1 MKKAKW
7 LCCIIVAVALFF
19 NGCACIP
26 GVSSNEGFNLKD
38 FDLSSITG
46 KLKKEMSEEE
56 LNSSLNKIEIAAL
69 SAALSADV
77 GLTNDSKILYV
88 NDIDADGTQ
97 ELFYGDGVSQLVF
110 DTTTKDAQ
118 IVAGVTY
125 NEFFVDKDG
134 ALYLT
139 FYVAGAS
146 GTDYARTYNKWTGS
160 EYVAVYKEE
169 YSADTNA
176 TSYFSA
182 ESGAQISKEEIDA
195 IELTEYNG
203 RAQKFTS
210 LTLNKNYKDQITQ
223 KLNEHLA
230 NQYTEP
236 STATADI
243 DDDGQDEVVF
253 VVSNFLTSWV
263 DDFANNTQ
271 NLDLLYGEQNYNF
284 NNKRT
289 VFIVIDEQ
297 ESELKVSAY
306 ATLNEFSGD
315 AANISLNEFSLSF
328 GGRELFIPSKIENI
342 GELSSKEKSS
352 LFSVL
357 KDHYRAKG
365 YSDMFFKIAD
375 VADTDGEELLCI
387 CKKDEVW
394 QMLLI
399 TFNSDSPHCF
409 DTKVLTNNALYLV
422 DYMGKTSF
430 LSYKQAIS
438 PSQGALGNAYAYSY
452 SINRYDSNNNNQT
465 LSQNSIGYTNAQKD
479 ATAISTFFSS
489 FNTCLQ
495 KNAVVIFDAY
505 QLFGHQWMVDSDID
519 YGDQP
524 NQIMIPGYGYIEEN
538 KSYKIGFVSVEPQ
551 SWLNVRQGTGTQYE
565 LIAINPL
572 DKLSFVRPA
581 AGAPVTIL
589 EEIQTGDVENPIWLK
604 IRISYGDYIMTGYV
618 SKNYI
623 TVIR

>member
-7 LCCIIVAVALFF
+7 LCSILVAVALFF

-26 GVSSNEGFNLKD
+26 GVSNAEGFNLKD
-38 FDLSSITG
+38 FNLSSITG
-46 KLKKEMSEEE
+46 MLKKEMSEEE
-56 LNSSLNKIEIAAL
+56 LNASLNKIEIAAL

-77 GLTNDSKILYV
+77 GLTNDSKILFV
-88 NDIDADGTQ
+88 NDVDDDGTQ
-97 ELFYGDGVSQLVF
+97 ELLYGDGVCQLVF
-110 DTTTKDAQ
+110 DTTTKNAQ
-118 IVAGVTY
+118 AVSGVAY
-125 NEFFVDKDG
+125 EEFFVDKDS

-139 FYVAGAS
+139 FYAAGAPS
-146 GTDYARTYNKWTGS
+146 TDYARIYNKWNGS

-169 YSADTNA
+169 YSADTNT
-176 TSYFSA
+176 TSYSSA

-210 LTLNKNYKDQITQ
+210 LTFNKNYKDQIAQ
-223 KLNEHLA
+223 KLNEYLA
-230 NQYTEP
+230 EQYTQH

-243 DDDGQDEVVF
+243 DDDGQDEIVF
-253 VVSNFLTSWV
+253 VVENFLTSWV
-263 DDFANNTQ
+263 DDFTNNNQ
-271 NLDLLYGEQNYNF
+271 NLDLLFGEQNYNF

-289 VFIVIDEQ
+289 VFLVIDEQ
-297 ESELKVSAY
+297 ESEFKVSAY
-306 ATLNEFSGD
+306 ATLGEFSGD
-315 AANISLNEFSLSF
+315 AANISLGEFSLSF
-328 GGRELFIPSKIENI
+328 GGQELFIPSKIENL

-352 LFSVL
+352 LFSIV
-357 KDHYRAKG
+357 KDHYRSKG
-365 YSDMFFKIAD
+365 YSDIFFKIAD
-375 VADTDGEELLCI
+375 ISDNDGDELICI

-394 QMLLI
+394 QLLLI

-430 LSYKQAIS
+430 LSYKQAIY

-452 SINRYDSNNNNQT
+452 SIDRYDSNNNNQT

-479 ATAISTFFSS
+479 ATDISNFFSS

-495 KNAVVIFDAY
+495 KKAVVIFDAY
-505 QLFGHQWMVDSDID
+505 QLFGHQWMDDSDID
-519 YGDQP
+519 YGNQP
-524 NQIMIPGYGYIEEN
+524 NQIMIPGYSYIEEN

-589 EEIQTGDVENPIWLK
+589 EEVQTGDAENPVWLK